1 MNAKIL
7 VAGIIMF
14 GLIQLIPYGH
24 SHDNPPV
31 LNEVHWDTPQTK
43 ALFTKACAD
52 CHSNLTK
59 WPSYSSVAPVSWLI
73 MHDVEEGREH
83 LNVSMWGKQKKNKGK
98 DAAEEVEEGEMPPA
112 IYTVMHPEA
121 KLTNQEKTALIR
133 GLKATFG
140 ED

>member
-1 MNAKIL
+1 MKIKIVAAGIL
-7 VAGIIMF
+7 VF
-14 GLIQLIPYGH
+14 GLIQLIPYGRAH
-24 SHDNPPV
+24 SNPPV

-43 ALFTKACAD
+43 VLFTKACAD

-59 WPSYSSVAPVSWLI
+59 WPSYSSVAPVSWLVT
-73 MHDVEEGREH
+73 HDVAEGREH
-83 LNVSMWGKQKKNKGK
+83 FNVSMWGKQKKNKGK
-98 DAAEEVEEGEMPPA
+98 DAAEEAEESDMPPA

-121 KLTNQEKTALIR
+121 RLSDQEKAALIR